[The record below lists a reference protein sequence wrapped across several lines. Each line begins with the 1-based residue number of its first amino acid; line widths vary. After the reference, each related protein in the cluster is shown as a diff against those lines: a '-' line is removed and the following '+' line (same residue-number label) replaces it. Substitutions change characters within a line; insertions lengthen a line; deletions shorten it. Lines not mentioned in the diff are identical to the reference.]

1 MSLNNTQSSMRPHIS
16 FFGMRNAGKSSLVNA
31 VTGQDLTIVSDKLG
45 TTTDPV
51 QKAMELLPL
60 GPVVIIDTPG
70 FDDEGELG
78 EQRVNRAKRVLNK
91 TDIAVLVVDITKG
104 LSDADKELILLFKMK
119 DIPFIIAYNKSDI
132 RTDISGKEVFLDKA
146 ASMETISSVMS
157 NNNAGP
163 VSGNY
168 SELSDNEII
177 VSSKTSE
184 GILELKEMIASISSE
199 TFHDKLIIGD
209 MLNKDDMIILVIPID
224 EAAPKGR
231 IILPQQNVLREALDA
246 NASAICVQPSELSSL
261 LKTLSKKP
269 LMVITDSQAFEE
281 VSAIVP
287 DDIILTSFSILLANY
302 KGYLMPAVNGIS
314 SIQNLS
320 DGSRI
325 LIAEGCT
332 HHRQCNDIGTVKIPK
347 ILLKLSGKNLVFETC
362 SGTEFPE
369 DLSKYDL
376 IVHCGGCMLNEREMT
391 YRTKCAQDQQIP
403 ITNYGILFAHFNS
416 ILERSLEI
424 FSNFQT

>member
-1 MSLNNTQSSMRPHIS
+1 MSLNRTQSSMRPHIS
-16 FFGMRNAGKSSLVNA
+16 FFGMRNAGKSSLVNS

-78 EQRVNRAKRVLNK
+78 ELRVQRAKRVLNK

-104 LSDADKELILLFKMK
+104 LSNADKELILLFKIK
-119 DIPFIIAYNKSDI
+119 NIPYIIAYNKSDI
-132 RTDISGKEVFLDKA
+132 RTDNTDKESLLEKA
-146 ASMETISSVMS
+146 STMGNVSSLVS
-157 NNNAGP
+157 DQNNGP
-163 VSGNY
+163 ISGNY

-177 VSSKTSE
+177 VSSKTNE
-184 GILELKEMIASISSE
+184 GIFELKEMIASISLE
-199 TFHDKLIIGD
+199 TYQDKLIVGD
-209 MLNKDDMIILVIPID
+209 MLKKDDIIILVIPID

-231 IILPQQNVLREALDA
+231 IILPQQNVLREVLDA
-246 NASAICVQPSELSSL
+246 NASAICVQPSELDNVIKS
-261 LKTLSKKP
+261 LSKKP
-269 LMVITDSQAFEE
+269 HMVITDSQAFDE

-287 DDIILTSFSILLANY
+287 DDIVLTSFSILLANY
-302 KGYLMPAVNGIS
+302 KGYLMPAVDGIS
-314 SIQNLS
+314 SIKSLS
-320 DGSRI
+320 DGSRV

-347 ILLKLSGKNLVFETC
+347 ILLNLSGKELVFETC
-362 SGTEFPE
+362 SGSEFPE

-376 IVHCGGCMLNEREMT
+376 IVHCGGCMLNEREMN
-391 YRTKCAQDQQIP
+391 YRTRCAQDQNIP
-403 ITNYGILFAHFNS
+403 ITNYGILFAHFNG

-424 FSNFQT
+424 FNYI